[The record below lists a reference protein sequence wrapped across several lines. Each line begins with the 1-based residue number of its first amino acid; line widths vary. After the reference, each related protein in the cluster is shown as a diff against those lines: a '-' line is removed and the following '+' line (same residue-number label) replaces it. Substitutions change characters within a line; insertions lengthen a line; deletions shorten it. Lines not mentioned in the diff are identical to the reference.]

1 MVTEGNENLAKVA
14 QQYCCELCDFKSCN
28 KRNYEKHLST
38 LKHKSLQ
45 DGNKFARNG
54 NNGNENLAKSCK
66 TIFVCEN
73 CEKSYFHKSG
83 LSRHKRQ
90 CSDKNKS
97 LIDGSNN
104 KLEITGDLVMKIL
117 NDNQELRNLMI
128 KQQEQISEMIPRI
141 GNNNITNTTQNNNNF
156 NIHLFLNEQ
165 CKDAVNMSD
174 FVKSIDV
181 NPEQLIFTKQN
192 GLEKG
197 LTKTI
202 LDNMKRLSVYQRPL
216 HCTDVKRETLYIKEQ
231 DQWTK
236 EGSHDRLKSVIQD
249 TSMKNYHA
257 LKAWQLENP
266 DFMENEKKS
275 DFFARAVIALGS
287 PINAVDERIIKNLCR
302 EIYVKDALQ

>member
-1 MVTEGNENLAKVA
+1 MVTMGNEKVAKVA
-14 QQYCCELCDFKSCN
+14 QSFCCKLCDYECSRKG
-28 KRNYEKHLST
+28 NYLKHLST

-45 DGNKFARNG
+45 DGNNSATNG
-54 NNGNENLAKSCK
+54 NNGNKKVAKSSK
-66 TIFVCEN
+66 TIFVCES

-104 KLEITGDLVMKIL
+104 KIEITGDLVMKIL

-236 EGSHDRLKSVIQD
+236 EGSRDRLKSVIQD